1 MNKRINKTIDKWW
14 TALREDLQT
23 QISAEPSM
31 TAEAFLLHLWDKS
44 PLILKE
50 SDYQKRQ
57 RAKNIVP
64 LYERC
69 TAKRANSEQCTRRR
83 REGDNFCGTH
93 AKGTPHGIINMDAIE
108 TPLKKVDVWIQE
120 IGGISYYIDGDG
132 NVYNPQDVFQNK
144 VDPRKIHRYE
154 KKSDGDGGD
163 KVISYQ

>member
-14 TALREDLQT
+14 TEMRQNIQNQVTTTPNITAVALMHNLWN
-23 QISAEPSM
+23 
-31 TAEAFLLHLWDKS
+31 TA
-44 PLILKE
+44 PLVLKE

-69 TAKRANSEQCTRRR
+69 IAKRANGEQCTRRR
-83 REGDNFCGTH
+83 REGANFCGTH
-93 AKGTPHGIINMDAIE
+93 AKGTPHGTINMDAVE

-120 IGGISYYIDGDG
+120 MGGISYYIDGEG

-154 KKSDGDGGD
+154 KHSDGTYTI
-163 KVISYQ
+163 VS

>member
-23 QISAEPSM
+23 QVTEAPTM
-31 TAEAFLLHLWDKS
+31 TAQAILHHLWKKS

-83 REGDNFCGTH
+83 REGANFCGTH
-93 AKGTPHGIINMDAIE
+93 AKGTPHGTINMDDIE

-144 VDPRKIHRYE
+144 IDPRKILRYE
-154 KKSDGDGGD
+154 KKSDGTYI
-163 KVISYQ
+163 ISS

>member
-23 QISAEPSM
+23 QVTEAPTM
-31 TAEAFLLHLWDKS
+31 TAQAILHHLWKKS

-83 REGDNFCGTH
+83 REGANFCGTH
-93 AKGTPHGIINMDAIE
+93 AKGTPHGTINMDDIE

-144 VDPRKIHRYE
+144 IDPRKIRRYE
-154 KKSDGDGGD
+154 KKSDGTYI
-163 KVISYQ
+163 ISS

>member
-14 TALREDLQT
+14 TVLRQDLQT
-23 QISAEPSM
+23 QVTETPSL
-31 TAEAFLLHLWDKS
+31 TAQQLLLHLWEKS

-83 REGDNFCGTH
+83 RDGDNFCGTH
-93 AKGTPHGIINMDAIE
+93 AKGTPHGTINMDDIE
-108 TPLKKVDVWIQE
+108 TPLK
-120 IGGISYYIDGDG
+120 DGEG

-154 KKSDGDGGD
+154 KKSDGTYI
-163 KVISYQ
+163 ISS